1 MTGLSDHLRRLFP
14 PRSARRSGA
23 SGVTRRDLAA
33 LAAGGVLTAAGP
45 AAAALPLS
53 RLAGMDRRGLDMLV
67 RGLAGV
73 EQAADPALSAQAA
86 VMLAEIAEVLP
97 EAPQL
102 FALYRAYPAGQSAC
116 GARRP
121 EVAVNLAVIEGAIDA
136 AEGLRIGYTDLY
148 GHETVREIWPLALV
162 HPDHGIFVMAWCRMR
177 QGYRKFFAH
186 SLAWA
191 EPPGSTFVAERPQLL
206 AGLVAQETARQG

>member
-1 MTGLSDHLRRLFP
+1 MTGLSDRLRRLFP
-14 PRSARRSGA
+14 TRTALRSGT

-33 LAAGGVLTAAGP
+33 LAAGGVLTAVGP
-45 AAAALPLS
+45 ASAAPTVP

-73 EQAADPALSAQAA
+73 EQVADPALSAQAGA
-86 VMLAEIAEVLP
+86 MLSEIAEVLP

-102 FALYRAYPAGQSAC
+102 FALYRAYPSGRS
-116 GARRP
+116 GYGVRRP
-121 EVAVNLAVIEGAIDA
+121 EANVNLAVIEAAIDA
-136 AEGLRIGYTDLY
+136 AEGLHIGYTDLH
-148 GHETVREIWPLALV
+148 GNETLREIWPLALV

-177 QGYRKFFAH
+177 QDYRKFFAH
-186 SLAWA
+186 SLAWV
-191 EPPGSTFVAERPQLL
+191 EPSGSSFATERPQLL

>member
-1 MTGLSDHLRRLFP
+1 MTGLSDHLRRLFA
-14 PRSARRSGA
+14 PRPGARFGA
-23 SGVTRRDLAA
+23 SGVTRRDLAVV
-33 LAAGGVLTAAGP
+33 AAGGVLTAVAP
-45 AAAALPLS
+45 AAAALPS

-86 VMLAEIAEVLP
+86 AMLSEIAEVLP

-102 FALYRAYPAGQSAC
+102 FALYRAYPAGRSGYAV
-116 GARRP
+116 RRP
-121 EVAVNLAVIEGAIDA
+121 EAEVNLAVIERAIDA
-136 AEGLRIGYTDLY
+136 AEGLHIGYTDLH

-191 EPPGSTFVAERPQLL
+191 EPSGSTFAAERTQLL
-206 AGLVAQETARQG
+206 AGLVAQETARQV